1 MREIKFNFVEVV
13 VLDRELLK
21 LMVKGVVEKVLYF
34 DDEYILI
41 VFLCFKKDG
50 NYCVILN
57 LK

>member
-21 LMVKGVVEKVLYF
+21 LMAKGVVEKVLYF
-34 DDEYILI
+34 DDEYILF
-41 VFLCFKKDG
+41 VFLRFKKDG
-50 NYCVILN
+50 SYRVILN

>member
-34 DDEYILI
+34 DDEYILF
-41 VFLCFKKDG
+41 VFLRFKKDG
-50 NYCVILN
+50 SYRVILN